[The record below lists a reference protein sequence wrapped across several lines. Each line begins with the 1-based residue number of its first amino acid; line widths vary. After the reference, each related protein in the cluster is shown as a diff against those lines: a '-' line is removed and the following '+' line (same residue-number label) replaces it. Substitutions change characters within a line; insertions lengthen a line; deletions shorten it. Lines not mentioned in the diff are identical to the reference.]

1 MTTRCQAR
9 PSDTD
14 PLDVGPFRAKPNAA
28 RRSPQE
34 QKRLSYD
41 KDRRNAYAE
50 SDKGSRKDH
59 PAHKRHVQKANRE
72 AVPLFRSVR

>member
-1 MTTRCQAR
+1 MVDHSL
-9 PSDTD
+9 PSTASDAD

-34 QKRLSYD
+34 EKRLSYD

-50 SDKGSRKDH
+50 SDKGSRKTH
-59 PAHKRHVQKANRE
+59 PRHTRHVNKAKRWE
-72 AVPLFRSVR
+72 CRCFAP